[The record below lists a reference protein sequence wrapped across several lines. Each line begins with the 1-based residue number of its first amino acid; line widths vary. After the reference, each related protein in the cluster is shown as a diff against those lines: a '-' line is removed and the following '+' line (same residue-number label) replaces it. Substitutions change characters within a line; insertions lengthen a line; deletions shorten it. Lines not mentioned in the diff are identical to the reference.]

1 MRLIARPLTT
11 IGDAAILH
19 IRATMSEYQTTRP
32 PLWTIGRIS
41 RSSTALGTC
50 EIMNTR
56 RQAYFLRV
64 VTVLDAYIGAAHD
77 LMLRQS
83 IPPAAEVANSLLN
96 AHLITASLRWESR
109 IESFREHLGLS
120 FGDAAKGFPSW
131 ARLKGMIEVR
141 NSIAHGLGGLT
152 RIQRKNPIRTAGRCS
167 QAGVRIEAGELI
179 VSEASL
185 KAAVVVAE
193 DFVEWLDDRL

>member
-1 MRLIARPLTT
+1 
-11 IGDAAILH
+11 
-19 IRATMSEYQTTRP
+19 
-32 PLWTIGRIS
+32 
-41 RSSTALGTC
+41 
-50 EIMNTR
+50 
-56 RQAYFLRV
+56 
-64 VTVLDAYIGAAHD
+64 
-77 LMLRQS
+77 MLRQS
-83 IPPAAEVANSLLN
+83 IPPAAEVANSLLD
-96 AHLITASLRWESR
+96 AHLITASLRWDSR

-167 QAGVRIEAGELI
+167 QACVRIEAGELI

-193 DFVEWLDDRL
+193 DFVEWLDDGL